1 MSGPE
6 TETKPAPAPAAPP
19 PQPQQQPPPPE
30 PRPRR
35 EFPTGLV
42 VVALVVLGGF
52 WFVGWVGNLLPD
64 FANPF
69 KEQTIDRSG
78 PAVLK
83 AVRDLRDY
91 RAASGHFE
99 VIVDVEKDTAYVPSS
114 IKGERVLFVA
124 VGSVDAGVDFSAL
137 EDGAVQVSANRR
149 SVSLLLPPAT
159 FRDPDLDLERS
170 YVYDRDRGAIDRI
183 RSLFRDSGGIEP
195 ELYRLAD
202 RKLAAAARDGSGLLA
217 RAEQNTRVMLT
228 GLLRA
233 LGFTRVEIRFAD
245 DV

>member
-1 MSGPE
+1 MSASE
-6 TETKPAPAPAAPP
+6 TETTPAPQPPAAPS
-19 PQPQQQPPPPE
+19 PPPE
-30 PRPRR
+30 PPRRR

-42 VVALVVLGGF
+42 VVALLVLGGF

-69 KEQTIDRSG
+69 REETIDRTG

-83 AVRDLRDY
+83 AVRDLQDY

-99 VIVDVEKDTAYVPSS
+99 VIVDVEKDTRFVPDA
-114 IKGERVLFVA
+114 IKGERVLFVS
-124 VGSVDAGVDFSAL
+124 VGSVDAGVDFSGL
-137 EDGAVQVSANRR
+137 EQGAVEVSDDRR

-159 FRDPDLDLERS
+159 FRNPDLDLERS

-183 RSLFRDSGGIEP
+183 RSLFGDEAGFEP
-195 ELYRLAD
+195 ELYRLAE

-217 RAEQNTRVMLT
+217 RAERNTRTMLT

-233 LGFTRVEIRFAD
+233 LGFTRVDIRFAD

>member
-1 MSGPE
+1 MSLPDTQPRQSE
-6 TETKPAPAPAAPP
+6 TAPSAAPP
-19 PQPQQQPPPPE
+19 PPPTSPE
-30 PRPRR
+30 PPRRR

-42 VVALVVLGGF
+42 VLALLTLGGF
-52 WFVGWVGNLLPD
+52 WFVGWVSDLLPD

-69 KEQTIDRSG
+69 QEETIDRTG

-83 AVRDLRDY
+83 AVRDLQDY

-99 VIVDVEKDTAYVPSS
+99 VIVDVEKDTRFVPDS

-124 VGSVDAGVDFSAL
+124 VGSVDAGIDFSGL
-137 EDGAVQVSANRR
+137 EQGAVDVSKDRR

-183 RSLFRDSGGIEP
+183 RSLFGDSAGFEP
-195 ELYRLAD
+195 DLYRLAD

-217 RAEQNTRVMLT
+217 RAERNTRTMLT

-233 LGFTRVEIRFAD
+233 LGFTRIDIRFAD